1 MASDQPSPM
10 QQDTTGF
17 VNCGRCAHLSRVT
30 SPGIGKCGCNARMRQ
45 TGEVLPTV
53 SLGTTCEHAKLS
65 QKFNPQVLSEMHK
78 RNAGTWEMPPLK

>member
-1 MASDQPSPM
+1 
-10 QQDTTGF
+10 
-17 VNCGRCAHLSRVT
+17 
-30 SPGIGKCGCNARMRQ
+30 MRQ

-78 RNAGTWEMPPLK
+78 RNAGTWEMPSLK